1 MEEFEEISILIVDDN
16 PQNLQLFG
24 SVLKKNGYKPLLA
37 QNGMSAI
44 SFVERT
50 KPDLILLDVMM
61 PGMNGYQ
68 VCEHLQANPAT
79 SDIPIIFI
87 TAKTEQDD
95 ILHGF
100 NVGGVDYIAK
110 PFNIPELLAR
120 VKTHIDLKKARDLI
134 SNQTKEL
141 KMLNGSKDRLF
152 SIIGHDLRNPFGG
165 IISFS
170 SLLLEEYS
178 CFSDKERLEMIATIN
193 KAANQGVRLLENLL
207 DWSRSHSGLID
218 FKMVRIE
225 VANQVRLCTDLLRPF
240 ASQKGIILETNIDDD
255 IELNADSEMFDT
267 IVRNLISN
275 AIKFTPAGGKVA
287 VSVEKTDT
295 QTIIHVSDN
304 GIGIP
309 STVHHKILA
318 VGEKYS
324 SLGTELEEGTGLGLL
339 LVQEFIRR
347 HNGSIWFNSEEGKGA
362 TFSVSFPNE

>member
-1 MEEFEEISILIVDDN
+1 MDENNEISILIVDDN

-68 VCEHLQANPAT
+68 VCEHLRDNPET
-79 SDIPIIFI
+79 SHIPIIFI

-95 ILHGF
+95 ILNGF

-120 VKTHIDLKKARDLI
+120 VKTHVDLKRARDLI

-141 KMLNGSKDRLF
+141 KVLNASKDRLF

-170 SLLLEEYS
+170 SLLMEEYES
-178 CFSDKERLEMIATIN
+178 FSDEERVEMITTFN

-207 DWSRSHSGLID
+207 DWSRSHSGLIE
-218 FKMVRIE
+218 FKPIQIVVSE
-225 VANQVRLCTDLLRPF
+225 LVNLCVDLLRPF
-240 ASQKGIILETNIDDD
+240 SSQKGIALETNIDSG
-255 IELNADSEMFDT
+255 ILMIADSEMVNT
-267 IVRNLISN
+267 IIRNLISN
-275 AIKFTPAGGKVA
+275 AIKFTPVGGKVS
-287 VSVEKTDT
+287 VSAEQKDS
-295 QTIIHVSDN
+295 QTIIHVRDT
-304 GIGIP
+304 GVGIP
-309 STVHHKILA
+309 ATVQHKILA

-347 HNGSIWFNSEEGKGA
+347 HNGTIWFDSEEGNGA
-362 TFSVSFPNE
+362 VFSVSFPS